1 MSNVWTVFK
10 KEFYRVISDKRLVF
24 TTIFLPGLAIFLMY
38 SIIGEAIGNEIE
50 DIESHVIIVYEENMP
65 DSITQALENTGR
77 IFEYRE
83 YDDSLEE
90 KVKEELL
97 AGEADLL
104 ISFPENFEEL
114 LLDYTVSSIPDIK
127 TSYNPGERYSE
138 NAYSVVLNALNS
150 YQQVVLY
157 ERFGT
162 DVIVFTMDQDNPN
175 HIIMDEDKALGQGFA
190 SLLPM
195 LIVLFLFSGAMSIGP
210 DAIAGEKE
218 RGTIAT
224 LLVTPIKRSDLALG
238 KILGLSVISL
248 FSAASSLVG
257 ILLSLPKLMQG
268 TSLDAGIY
276 GPVEYMQIVIVLIST
291 VLVIVGMIAM
301 LSTIARSV
309 KEASM
314 LVLPLYFLSIV
325 ISVSTMFSGEGA
337 SNALYYIIPIYS
349 SVNIL
354 ISILTFEVVPFH
366 IALMVLSSLLY
377 VGLLVVF
384 TTKLFESERI
394 IFAK

>member
-1 MSNVWTVFK
+1 
-10 KEFYRVISDKRLVF
+10 
-24 TTIFLPGLAIFLMY
+24 
-38 SIIGEAIGNEIE
+38 
-50 DIESHVIIVYEENMP
+50 
-65 DSITQALENTGR
+65 
-77 IFEYRE
+77 
-83 YDDSLEE
+83 
-90 KVKEELL
+90 
-97 AGEADLL
+97 
-104 ISFPENFEEL
+104 
-114 LLDYTVSSIPDIK
+114 
-127 TSYNPGERYSE
+127 
-138 NAYSVVLNALNS
+138 
-150 YQQVVLY
+150 
-157 ERFGT
+157 
-162 DVIVFTMDQDNPN
+162 MDQDNPN